1 MMIYDTDEH
10 ICERY
15 IVTYIH
21 NGTYETM
28 RRQLR
33 ACGCG
38 WQVEADIELSLK
50 ELVRL
55 VEGKH
60 AMNVV

>member
-1 MMIYDTDEH
+1 
-10 ICERY
+10 
-15 IVTYIH
+15 
-21 NGTYETM
+21 M